1 MAKITDEVRADRDI
15 ANAKQSYAALTAK
28 LPSTALARLPAT
40 YEAAKTAIAKCVEID
55 ECKDWADKAAAL
67 ASYAKQA
74 EDDELLKQCTRI
86 KARAMQRCGELLKGI
101 GPKKGGRPKTGA
113 DTDTNSSVR
122 KKVADAAGL
131 SPRQAVTAVRVA
143 NVPAESFERQIESDA
158 PPTVTELARQG
169 TKSVPLADVLAG
181 RDPDDFKMATRL
193 LGHLSRFTEPIG
205 EFNVAQAKR
214 GMNKAELRRAVVF
227 ATTAMKWTKRVTETL
242 VSANPAKMSGVM
254 AKCNATVKHAKLDH
268 RPERRARP
276 R

>member
-1 MAKITDEVRADRDI
+1 MAKITDEIRADRDI
-15 ANAKQSYAALTAK
+15 ANSNQSYAALTGK
-28 LPSTALARLPAT
+28 LPSTARARLPAT
-40 YEAAKTAIAKCVEID
+40 YEAAKTAIAKCAKID

-86 KARAMQRCGELLKGI
+86 KARAMQRCGELLKEI

-113 DTDTNSSVR
+113 DTDTHSSVR
-122 KKVADAAGL
+122 KKAADAAGL

-143 NVPAESFERQIESDA
+143 NVPAQEFERQVESEA

-169 TKSVPLADVLAG
+169 TRSVPVEDVLAG

-193 LGHLSRFTEPIG
+193 AGHLTRMTKPIE
-205 EFNVAQAKR
+205 EFDLAQAKR
-214 GMNKAELRRAVVF
+214 VMNKVEIRRALAL
-227 ATTAMKWTKRVTETL
+227 ATTAMKWATRVIETL
-242 VSANPAKMSGVM
+242 ESANPAKVSEVM
-254 AKCNATVKHAKLDH
+254 AKCNVSGKRAKLDQ
-268 RPERRARP
+268 RPERRPRP